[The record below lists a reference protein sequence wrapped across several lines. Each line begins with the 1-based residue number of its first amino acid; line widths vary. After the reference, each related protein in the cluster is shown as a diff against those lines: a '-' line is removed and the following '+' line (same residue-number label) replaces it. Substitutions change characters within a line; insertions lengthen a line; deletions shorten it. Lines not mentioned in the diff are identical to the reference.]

1 MIKYFLLQNISD
13 HSQLTQGAN
22 GWSKDALLQGFTL
35 TFCATSSWWY
45 VMQSS
50 RATVPSIDP
59 RQTALTQQSFNDDT
73 EGGVI
78 VTNADLNHNNNK
90 KQLENLSGGLIFDAW
105 MMLVSSHEQMSLKM
119 TMSWWR
125 FQCTACSYYNCNNLI
140 HTTWVRTLILHYL
153 YQCWARGHR
162 QGWHH
167 CIVSSHHQVMLPLNN
182 CNTTLLHPS
191 HHNVRNLI
199 S

>member
-1 MIKYFLLQNISD
+1 
-13 HSQLTQGAN
+13 
-22 GWSKDALLQGFTL
+22 
-35 TFCATSSWWY
+35 
-45 VMQSS
+45 MQSS

-59 RQTALTQQSFNDDT
+59 RQTALTQQSINDDT

-90 KQLENLSGGLIFDAW
+90 KQLENLSGRLIFDAW
-105 MMLVSSHEQMSLKM
+105 TMLVSSHKQMSLKM

-125 FQCTACSYYNCNNLI
+125 FQCIACSHYNCNNLI

-167 CIVSSHHQVMLPLNN
+167 CIVSSHHQVMLPLNKLQHNTVTSKPPQCQKFNFIDDLSMRSPPQCIRLYKLQEKGCCWQYFIN
-182 CNTTLLHPS
+182 CS
-191 HHNVRNLI
+191 HCCACGTVFI
-199 S
+199 